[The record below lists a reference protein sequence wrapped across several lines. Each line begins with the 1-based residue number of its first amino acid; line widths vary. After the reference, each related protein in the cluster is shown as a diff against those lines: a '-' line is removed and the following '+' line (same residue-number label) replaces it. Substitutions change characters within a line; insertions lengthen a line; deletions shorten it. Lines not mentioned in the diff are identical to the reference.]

1 MHWTAGYR
9 RGLPRE
15 LDAALK
21 EGRDAFVAFLRRYS
35 AETPSGCWEWT
46 RTKTSRGYADVCD
59 PRKPIDRRNP
69 KRIVVSRLVCEI
81 VHGTMAEWQ
90 REQARHACD
99 NPPCVNPEHLLPGTP
114 VDNQRDSTERG
125 RRPSFR
131 GELNPN
137 WRHGRNV
144 RTISLPDGT

>member
-1 MHWTAGYR
+1 MPSLFA
-9 RGLPRE
+9 LPLVHRTMND
-15 LDAALK
+15 LAYKA
-21 EGRDAFVAFLRRYS
+21 RNHNPLRVP
-35 AETPSGCWEWT
+35 T
-46 RTKTSRGYADVCD
+46 
-59 PRKPIDRRNP
+59 RRNP

-81 VHGTMAEWQ
+81 VHGTMDEWQ

-144 RTISLPDGT
+144 RPISLPDGT